1 MSYEVRKW
9 KERGRWE
16 NNFIFEGRNIDIS
29 LFFSTGWGGSL
40 KGESM
45 VETVH
50 GKRNSREIFR
60 ETF

>member
-1 MSYEVRKW
+1 MKLENGK
-9 KERGRWE
+9 KEEGGRTILFQKE
-16 NNFIFEGRNIDIS
+16 EIDIK